1 MATPRETLKYYFRKH
16 ALPTEQQFAELIDAF
31 VHVDEDTI
39 TQEKIDGLINAL
51 ADKVSSETFES
62 FKTEIQETVTNNGGD
77 LSALTAR
84 VTSAEGNITTLR
96 DDVDTN
102 ADNISGLNQ
111 RVDALEERPQITVDS
126 TLDGESTNPVENKAV
141 TEALGSKADS
151 ADVTALSERVSTLE
165 NAEPPQ
171 VTGSYLKQIADL
183 DSYEGTEGEIVQYIG
198 ATNENYRRGFC
209 YERKAITEGNSSAG
223 ELVEGETVT
232 FKDLYRK
239 YPINGRNYVS
249 KSSLHDS
256 KYRSVFYAPYNDYK
270 EAALCINVDCLTTK
284 PDESLCFKNWTSGD
298 TYEVYL
304 PLIAFSSKGETVDF
318 EVKDN
323 DLYVN
328 GKECT
333 QSGSVN
339 TGTIY
344 DEETK
349 QAFVLSALSKTDG
362 GWAVVLPATV
372 GNVYESAAFMEDNM
386 QVIASPTSEQA
397 QGSVTWMKD
406 GEEVNL
412 TPLLLEFGAATEE
425 TQISWQVIATSPCV
439 N

>member
-84 VTSAEGNITTLR
+84 VTTAEGNITTLR

-183 DSYEGTEGEIVQYIG
+183 DSYEGAEGEIVQYIG

-223 ELVEGETVT
+223 GLVEGETVT
-232 FKDLYRK
+232 LTDSYRE
-239 YPINGRNYVS
+239 YSFNGKNYIS
-249 KSSLHDS
+249 KHPLQDSLLTNVFITPSNNRHA
-256 KYRSVFYAPYNDYK
+256 SV
-270 EAALCINVDCLTTK
+270 LCVNVDYLTTK
-284 PDESLCFKNWTSGD
+284 PDRAQCIVD
-298 TYEVYL
+298 TAGNVFF
-304 PLIAFSSKGETVDF
+304 PLIAFSGAGDVIDF
-318 EVKDN
+318 
-323 DLYVN
+323 YVN
-328 GKECT
+328 
-333 QSGSVN
+333 SDSVYTDGYRCSSFGYGD
-339 TGTIY
+339 TGMVY
-344 DEETK
+344 DKETK
-349 QAFVLSALSKTDG
+349 QAFIAPANG
-362 GWAVVLPATV
+362 NRWMAIFPATV
-372 GNVYESAAFMEDNM
+372 GNIYESAEFIKENM
-386 QVIASPTSEQA
+386 QVFGGENSGGIDWNVISLT
-397 QGSVTWMKD
+397 D

-412 TPLLLEFGAATEE
+412 TPLLLGFGAATEE

>member
-51 ADKVSSETFES
+51 AAKVSSETFES

-111 RVDALEERPQITVDS
+111 RVEALEERPQITVDS

-183 DSYEGTEGEIVQYIG
+183 DSYEGSEGEIVQYIG
-198 ATNENYRRGFC
+198 ATNDNYRRGFC
-209 YERKAITEGNSSAG
+209 YEKKAG
-223 ELVEGETVT
+223 ETIVPRGLFEVTESDNTDVIPVGTKIIKYGEPHLVVKSVEQEGDRFCFGEPKVGGTILYNGGGVVGTITAVEPHGDDGYGRDEYFVT
-232 FKDLYRK
+232 FYDNDLK
-239 YPINGRNYVS
+239 IEN
-249 KSSLHDS
+249 
-256 KYRSVFYAPYNDYK
+256 
-270 EAALCINVDCLTTK
+270 T
-284 PDESLCFKNWTSGD
+284 
-298 TYEVYL
+298 
-304 PLIAFSSKGETVDF
+304 AFFAVQNETVDSNQQTYSYITEDGITMIVASDLDSWGF
-318 EVKDN
+318 NGYVLVRGITPVHLRGDN
-323 DLYVN
+323 ITLEGYVMP
-328 GKECT
+328 
-333 QSGSVN
+333 QLASG
-339 TGTIY
+339 G
-344 DEETK
+344 
-349 QAFVLSALSKTDG
+349 
-362 GWAVVLPATV
+362 
-372 GNVYESAAFMEDNM
+372 
-386 QVIASPTSEQA
+386 
-397 QGSVTWMKD
+397 
-406 GEEVNL
+406 
-412 TPLLLEFGAATEE
+412 
-425 TQISWQVIATSPCV
+425 WQVIPTSPCV

>member
-84 VTSAEGNITTLR
+84 VTTAEGNISTLR

-111 RVDALEERPQITVDS
+111 RVEALEERPQITVDS

-151 ADVTALSERVSTLE
+151 ADVTALAERVSTLE

-171 VTGSYLKQIADL
+171 VTGNYLKQIADL
-183 DSYEGTEGEIVQYIG
+183 DSYEGTDGEIVQYIG

-209 YERKAITEGNSSAG
+209 YEKKAG
-223 ELVEGETVT
+223 ETIVPRGLFEVTESDNTDVIPVGTKIIKYGEPHLVVKSFDTDDSSSKFCFGAPKVGGTILYNGGGVVGTITAVEPHGDDGYGRDVYFVT
-232 FKDLYRK
+232 FYDNDLK
-239 YPINGRNYVS
+239 IENTAFFAVRN
-249 KSSLHDS
+249 
-256 KYRSVFYAPYNDYK
+256 
-270 EAALCINVDCLTTK
+270 
-284 PDESLCFKNWTSGD
+284 
-298 TYEVYL
+298 
-304 PLIAFSSKGETVDF
+304 ETVDSNQQTYSYITEDGITMIVASDLASWGF
-318 EVKDN
+318 NGYVLVRGITPVHLRGDN
-323 DLYVN
+323 ITLEGYVMP
-328 GKECT
+328 
-333 QSGSVN
+333 QLASG
-339 TGTIY
+339 G
-344 DEETK
+344 
-349 QAFVLSALSKTDG
+349 
-362 GWAVVLPATV
+362 
-372 GNVYESAAFMEDNM
+372 
-386 QVIASPTSEQA
+386 
-397 QGSVTWMKD
+397 
-406 GEEVNL
+406 
-412 TPLLLEFGAATEE
+412 
-425 TQISWQVIATSPCV
+425 WQVIPTSPCV

>member
-84 VTSAEGNITTLR
+84 VTAAEGNITTLR

-141 TEALGSKADS
+141 TEALGRKADS

-165 NAEPPQ
+165 NAEPPTI
-171 VTGSYLKQIADL
+171 TGNFLKQIKDL
-183 DSYEGTEGEIVQYIG
+183 DSYEGSEGEIVQYIG
-198 ATNENYRRGFC
+198 ATNDKYRRCFF
-209 YERKAITEGNSSAG
+209 YERKA
-223 ELVEGETVT
+223 GETVQGLT
-232 FKDLYRK
+232 ITRCTSNYTYEGKNLVPKGVKNGYVANEETNLYLILSETLEDSILHKQDVFGRYTYFKITKTSPHPTVENGINIYGQLNGTGQEQWIATVVPGT
-239 YPINGRNYVS
+239 YPIYTDLDTG
-249 KSSLHDS
+249 HDVYLLGPS
-256 KYRSVFYAPYNDYK
+256 NDYYM
-270 EAALCINVDCLTTK
+270 LYDNGTVINGIEGTAV
-284 PDESLCFKNWTSGD
+284 
-298 TYEVYL
+298 EVG
-304 PLIAFSSKGETVDF
+304 A
-318 EVKDN
+318 
-323 DLYVN
+323 
-328 GKECT
+328 
-333 QSGSVN
+333 
-339 TGTIY
+339 
-344 DEETK
+344 
-349 QAFVLSALSKTDG
+349 
-362 GWAVVLPATV
+362 PA
-372 GNVYESAAFMEDNM
+372 
-386 QVIASPTSEQA
+386 
-397 QGSVTWMKD
+397 
-406 GEEVNL
+406 
-412 TPLLLEFGAATEE
+412 
-425 TQISWQVIATSPCV
+425 SWQVIPSSPVV